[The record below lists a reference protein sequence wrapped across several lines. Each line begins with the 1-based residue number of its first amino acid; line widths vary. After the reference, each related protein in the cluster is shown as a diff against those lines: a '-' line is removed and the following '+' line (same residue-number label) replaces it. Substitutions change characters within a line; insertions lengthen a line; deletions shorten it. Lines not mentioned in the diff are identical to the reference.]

1 MPHRDGQSILL
12 SVHPCLNTSAFPY
25 NPVIFIV
32 ACLARFQALLVLV
45 QEVVRDFYG
54 QRTPE
59 DSVTTDVCL
68 LQGKE
73 TVPVA
78 GGARG
83 KALILRDS
91 TGHYTSH
98 LLVYLDLENCQIFD
112 VNQDMHKYFP
122 VQGLDFGIDLKA
134 GPKVHRISSCQG
146 SGTDA
151 F

>member
-1 MPHRDGQSILL
+1 MNATPRRPIHLIVCTPL
-12 SVHPCLNTSAFPY
+12 LNTSAFPY

-45 QEVVRDFYG
+45 QEVVRDYYG
-54 QRTPE
+54 QRSPE

-83 KALILRDS
+83 NALILRDS

-98 LLVYLDLENCQIFD
+98 LLVYLDLENCHIFD
-112 VNQDMHKYFP
+112 FNQDMHKYFP
-122 VQGLDFGIDLKA
+122 SA
-134 GPKVHRISSCQG
+134 GPG
-146 SGTDA
+146 LWN
-151 F
+151 